1 MGQVVDGRPD
11 SAVSCYPAAAADA
24 AAPRVLL
31 LNAAFA
37 LLPAVAPIA
46 LDGVVELWHLWTH

>member
-1 MGQVVDGRPD
+1 MGQVVGGRPD

-31 LNAAFA
+31 LNAALA
-37 LLPAVAPIA
+37 RLPAVAPIV
-46 LDGVVELWHLWTH
+46 LDGVVELWRLSTR